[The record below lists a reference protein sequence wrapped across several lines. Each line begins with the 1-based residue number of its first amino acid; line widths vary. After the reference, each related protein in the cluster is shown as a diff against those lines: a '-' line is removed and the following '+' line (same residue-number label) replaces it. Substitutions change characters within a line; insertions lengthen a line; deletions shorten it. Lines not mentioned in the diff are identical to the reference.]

1 MTARRG
7 GHAVGHRTWQPGKEN
22 GAMGPEKRD
31 RSEVLIRRASRVLAV
46 EARGIEQLRERIDG
60 RFSRAIDI
68 LMQTPGKLILT
79 GVGKS
84 GLIGRKIA
92 ATFASTGTPAFFL
105 HPAEGMHGD
114 IGMVRK
120 GDVVIALSNS
130 GETEEIVR
138 LLPIFKRMGLSVIAL
153 TGNPESTLARYA
165 DVSLDAG
172 VGEEA
177 CPLGL
182 APTAST
188 TAALALGDALAVVLF
203 EEKGF
208 SLEDFATLHPGGAL
222 GHRLQTVED
231 IMHRGEEVPL
241 VPRDTPLKDALFV
254 ISSKR
259 LGVTG
264 VVNDNG
270 TLVGVITD
278 GDVRRA
284 MAQGIDLFT
293 TKAGEIMTR
302 NPKRLR
308 SSELAAAALRKM
320 EEFSITSLFV
330 FDERDPE
337 ALVGIVHIHDLLKA
351 GIG

>member
-1 MTARRG
+1 M
-7 GHAVGHRTWQPGKEN
+7 GHDPRERS
-22 GAMGPEKRD
+22 GA
-31 RSEVLIRRASRVLAV
+31 LTRRASRVLSI
-46 EARGIEQLRERIDG
+46 EAEGIQGLRERLDEN
-60 RFSRAIDI
+60 FSRAIDI
-68 LMQTPGKLILT
+68 LLKTPGKVILT
-79 GVGKS
+79 GLGKS

-138 LLPIFKRMGLSVIAL
+138 LLPVFKRLGLSLIAL
-153 TGNPESTLARYA
+153 TGVSDSTLARHA
-165 DVSLDAG
+165 DVALYAG
-172 VGEEA
+172 VQEEA

-208 SLEDFATLHPGGAL
+208 SMKDFAMLHPGGAL
-222 GHRLQTVED
+222 GHRLQKVED
-231 IMHRGEEVPL
+231 VMHRGEEIPL
-241 VPRDTPLKDALFV
+241 VLQETPLQDALFT

-264 VVNDNG
+264 VVNG
-270 TLVGVITD
+270 SGVLVGVITD

-284 MAQGIDLFT
+284 MARGVDLFT

-302 NPKRLR
+302 SPKRLI
-308 SSELAAAALRKM
+308 STELAASALRKM
-320 EEFSITSLFV
+320 EDFQITSLFV
-330 FDERDPE
+330 FDENDPE
-337 ALVGIVHIHDLLKA
+337 VLLGIVHIHDLLKA